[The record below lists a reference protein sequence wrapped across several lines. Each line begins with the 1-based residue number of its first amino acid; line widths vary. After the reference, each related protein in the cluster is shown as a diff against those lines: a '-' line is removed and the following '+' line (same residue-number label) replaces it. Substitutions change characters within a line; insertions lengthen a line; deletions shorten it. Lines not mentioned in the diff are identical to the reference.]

1 MIADASD
8 VGGSGGG
15 NAGASGSPM
24 AEIGEKAEIG
34 ETRDVGEDPGK
45 RRRTSERED
54 GASTL
59 GVNFEGHKISEYA
72 LGTMGAL
79 HCLNLQIAMD
89 APFHGDVADE
99 ATRSVGPSEE
109 GFEGYDPSVLIAG
122 LTKGVEALRDAIDG
136 AGDGGDG
143 EEGGPVVRTL
153 VVQIARGRRAA
164 AFQRDVVEPVVRSV
178 FDRRLAGQRA
188 GGGDGGGGDEGEGT
202 KKDEEGGGRQARDR
216 PVNIP
221 VLPPPLLLSFHHG
234 YRRTSFFSSAE
245 GSGGEGPSPPCLLPP
260 LAVLNVGMFARL
272 GGDRPRP
279 GEVFAC
285 VSGHAIEMHPG
296 TNRPRRCAVVSDGEG
311 ASGADSGG
319 EGASGASGASGA
331 DSGNTEEGRPRRA
344 WSPMDGGLPRVNL
357 LGLDDSM
364 PFVTPEHYREDEL
377 MALFVA

>member
-1 MIADASD
+1 MISDASD

-54 GASTL
+54 GASTR

-164 AFQRDVVEPVVRSV
+164 AFQRDVVEPVLRAV

-202 KKDEEGGGRQARDR
+202 KNDGEGGGGQARDR
-216 PVNIP
+216 PD
-221 VLPPPLLLSFHHG
+221 
-234 YRRTSFFSSAE
+234 RK
-245 GSGGEGPSPPCLLPP
+245 SGG
-260 LAVLNVGMFARL
+260 
-272 GGDRPRP
+272 
-279 GEVFAC
+279 
-285 VSGHAIEMHPG
+285 
-296 TNRPRRCAVVSDGEG
+296 
-311 ASGADSGG
+311 
-319 EGASGASGASGA
+319 
-331 DSGNTEEGRPRRA
+331 
-344 WSPMDGGLPRVNL
+344 
-357 LGLDDSM
+357 
-364 PFVTPEHYREDEL
+364 
-377 MALFVA
+377 